1 MNISAKENA
10 RRAIHFESPQR
21 LPVLYFNRDLE
32 RSDFLITG
40 PSSPSSFKP
49 ETPGRSEW
57 GFVWVQHDDT
67 MGQPKEP
74 PLEIGWDG
82 LYNYKAPDPH
92 DPTRYEE
99 AKRQIEAHP
108 DKYIIG
114 SLGITGFNIASFIRE
129 FENAMEDLYI
139 EPEKFHDL
147 MEIVTQYEEAVADH
161 LLDLG
166 ADCIM
171 FGDDWGTQKSLMIN
185 PDMWRSFFLPFYQR
199 QFSRIR
205 KRGADVCFHSCG
217 QVMDI
222 LPELTEAGANIL
234 NLNQPELFP
243 LENLAEKLSG
253 KVCFMCPVDHQTI
266 AIHGTPD
273 EIYAYAEKL
282 NRLLNPEG
290 KGGFI
295 AYIEEY
301 HSVGMSEENYQAI
314 CRAFE
319 QIRAGE
325 K

>member
-1 MNISAKENA
+1 MSLSARENA
-10 RRAIHFESPQR
+10 RRAIHFESPER

-32 RSDFLITG
+32 RSDFFITG
-40 PSSPSSFKP
+40 PSSPPSFQP

-57 GFVWVQHDDT
+57 GFVWVHHDDT

-74 PLEIGWDG
+74 PLKDSWDG
-82 LYNYKAPDPH
+82 FYNYKAPDPH

-99 AKRQIEAHP
+99 TKRQIEAHP
-108 DKYIIG
+108 DQYIIG
-114 SLGITGFNIASFIRE
+114 SLGITGFNTASFIRG
-129 FENAMEDLYI
+129 FENAMEDLYL

-166 ADCIM
+166 VDCIM

-185 PDMWRSFFLPFYQR
+185 PAMWRSFFLPFYQR
-199 QFSRIR
+199 QFARIR
-205 KRGADVCFHSCG
+205 KRGADICFHSCG

-222 LPELTEAGANIL
+222 LPDLVEAGANIL

-243 LENLAEKLSG
+243 LENLAQQLAG
-253 KVCFMCPVDHQTI
+253 KVCLMCPVDHQTI

-273 EIYAYAEKL
+273 EIHDYTRKL

-314 CRAFE
+314 CRSFE
-319 QIRAGE
+319 QLRAGE